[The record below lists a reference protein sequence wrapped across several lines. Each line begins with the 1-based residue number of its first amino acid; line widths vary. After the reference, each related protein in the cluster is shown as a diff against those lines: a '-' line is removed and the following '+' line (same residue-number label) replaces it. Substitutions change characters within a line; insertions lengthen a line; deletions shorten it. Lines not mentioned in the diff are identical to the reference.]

1 MRLHSWTGGSLR
13 RVYIGQFLS
22 LQRIYYMTEL
32 DNVLYIIIALV
43 NTKTGF
49 NLSETHEVWNKA
61 RGLKKKKIKHNPYV
75 SFDTV
80 SHAMYGN
87 NHCNMIVTFQ
97 NVTSPPH
104 AVNVPFIIYIITY
117 KGIKVVIRTEFIN
130 MTVLLSK

>member
-1 MRLHSWTGGSLR
+1 
-13 RVYIGQFLS
+13 
-22 LQRIYYMTEL
+22 MTEL

-61 RGLKKKKIKHNPYV
+61 RGLKKKKKLNTIPT
-75 SFDTV
+75 FDTV

>member
-61 RGLKKKKIKHNPYV
+61 RGLKKKIKHNPYV

-87 NHCNMIVTFQ
+87 NHFNMIVTFQ